1 MPQLTEEEELE
12 IQRDIDKL
20 QEQVDASEL
29 QYCYKNNTGTQKI
42 INNSENQLKIFTDIF
57 NKIYNSDNYKQLQQN
72 IQITYLLV
80 CIVVMII
87 LYITIIYV
95 KQRWYTV

>member
-1 MPQLTEEEELE
+1 MPELTNEE
-12 IQRDIDKL
+12 IQKQIDDLKDKFEKKMKC
-20 QEQVDASEL
+20 QESNHETWKKITLLEPEL
-29 QYCYKNNTGTQKI
+29 PHMTRVLNN
-42 INNSENQLKIFTDIF
+42 
-57 NKIYNSDNYKQLQQN
+57 IYNSDNYKQLQQN
-72 IQITYLLV
+72 IQITYVLV

>member
-1 MPQLTEEEELE
+1 MPQLTEEEELK
-12 IQRDIDKL
+12 IQRDIDKM
-20 QEQVDASEL
+20 QEQLDASEL

>member
-1 MPQLTEEEELE
+1 MPQLTEEEDLEL
-12 IQRDIDKL
+12 QRTIDKL
-20 QEQVDASEL
+20 QEQVDASEF
-29 QYCYKNNTGTQKI
+29 QHCYSNNAITQTS
-42 INNSENQLKIFTDIF
+42 INTSEKQLKLYTDIF

>member
-1 MPQLTEEEELE
+1 MPQLTEEEDLEL
-12 IQRDIDKL
+12 QRTIDKL
-20 QEQVDASEL
+20 QEQVDASEF
-29 QYCYKNNTGTQKI
+29 QHCYSNNARTQKN
-42 INNSENQLKIFTDIF
+42 INTSEKQLKLYTDIF

>member
-1 MPQLTEEEELE
+1 MTELTEEQKLELQ
-12 IQRDIDKL
+12 IDIDNKK
-20 QEQVDASEL
+20 QEKIASEL
-29 QYCYKNNTGTQKI
+29 QHCNAQNMNTQITIGKLEEHLTTY
-42 INNSENQLKIFTDIF
+42 TDIL

-72 IQITYLLV
+72 IQITYLLI
-80 CIVVMII
+80 CILVMII

>member
-1 MPQLTEEEELE
+1 MPQLTEEEELK
-12 IQRDIDKL
+12 IQRDIDKM
-20 QEQVDASEL
+20 QEQLDASEL

-42 INNSENQLKIFTDIF
+42 INNSEKQLKIYTDIF

>member
-1 MPQLTEEEELE
+1 MPQLTEEEKLE
-12 IQRDIDKL
+12 IEIAIDKL
-20 QEQVDASEL
+20 QEQVDASEF
-29 QYCYKNNTGTQKI
+29 QHCYKNNASTQKI
-42 INNSENQLKIFTDIF
+42 INTSEKQLKVYADIL
-57 NKIYNSDNYKQLQQN
+57 NQIYNSDNYKQLQQN
-72 IQITYLLV
+72 IQITYVLV